1 MYARRGVVTV
11 FITIV
16 TILWQVVV
24 NISRREREMRGKY
37 THNAYN
43 HSNKVGNITKA

>member
-11 FITIV
+11 YYHNRDNT
-16 TILWQVVV
+16 LLG
-24 NISRREREMRGKY
+24 SSKY

-43 HSNKVGNITKA
+43 HLNKVVKIMKA